1 MLRATS
7 EMAVAIS
14 VSSLPEN
21 RRDFASSPAF
31 CPASN
36 TSASAA
42 IFTTSSSPMV
52 VDPRRLQDLEAF
64 LEVEGGGGS
73 LERQSE
79 LHHREG
85 HLRLDAHDDGG
96 GAQQFDHLGDAAQRA
111 RGKRVH
117 DIKH

>member
-7 EMAVAIS
+7 EIAVAIS

-21 RRDFASSPAF
+21 RRDFASSRAF
-31 CPASN
+31 CRASN
-36 TSASAA
+36 TSASAR
-42 IFTTSSSPMV
+42 ICTTSSSLMAI
-52 VDPRRLQDLEAF
+52 DPRHLQDLEAF
-64 LEVEGGGGS
+64 LEVESCRGV

-85 HLRLDAHDDGG
+85 HLGLDAHDDGG

-111 RGKRVH
+111 GGE
-117 DIKH
+117 